1 MGGLAVGRAIFGQV
15 NPSGK
20 LPVTFYRTTE
30 ELPPFTDYAMQGRT
44 YRFMEHEP
52 LYPFGYGLSYST
64 FAYTDLTAETTPDGG
79 CTLRA
84 VVTNMSRRAGTDVA
98 QVYVRLIG
106 AAGRVPNRS
115 LTAFRR
121 VTLEQGQIEEV
132 TFTLPKTAFAEY
144 DALGREVYTAAEAEL
159 SLGGGQ
165 PDARTVTLTGAAI
178 PTVTIKL
185 GGLQ

>member
-1 MGGLAVGRAIFGQV
+1 
-15 NPSGK
+15 
-20 LPVTFYRTTE
+20 
-30 ELPPFTDYAMQGRT
+30 MQGRT
-44 YRFMEHEP
+44 YRFIEHEP

-106 AAGRVPNRS
+106 AAGRVPSRS
-115 LTAFRR
+115 LAAFQR
-121 VTLEQGQIEEV
+121 VTLEPGQHTEV
-132 TFTLPKTAFAEY
+132 AFILPKAAFAEY
-144 DALGREVYTAAEAEL
+144 DLQGKEVYTATEAEL

-165 PDARTVTLTGAAI
+165 PDARTAALTGAAV
-178 PTVTIKL
+178 PTVIVKL
-185 GGLQ
+185 GG